1 VVRNGHHQPAP
12 VGVALGGEP
21 GDVGVDLGLQRL
33 GQHPAGP
40 VTDDLIDQRG
50 TGPVAAGVIG
60 ASGSRN
66 YGEHRGRTF
75 PTGVGAPALLEGLQD
90 DREGTTPLVDLA
102 HPQVSSIAPVPPTR
116 LAKAQCTGEVG
127 IFGAHIGGQL
137 NCTDTVFTGS
147 NGRALTGDGLIVDA
161 RMLLFKAKATGVVRL
176 PDARIGQLNCTDAVF
191 GGSDGRALSAEGM
204 VVNTDIVLRK
214 VQCIGEVQLFGAR
227 IGGQLNC
234 TEAVFSNPDG
244 RALTAVRLVVGTD
257 LFMRKTGSSG
267 NGVQV
272 RA

>member
-1 VVRNGHHQPAP
+1 
-12 VGVALGGEP
+12 
-21 GDVGVDLGLQRL
+21 
-33 GQHPAGP
+33 
-40 VTDDLIDQRG
+40 
-50 TGPVAAGVIG
+50 
-60 ASGSRN
+60 
-66 YGEHRGRTF
+66 
-75 PTGVGAPALLEGLQD
+75 
-90 DREGTTPLVDLA
+90 
-102 HPQVSSIAPVPPTR
+102 
-116 LAKAQCTGEVG
+116 
-127 IFGAHIGGQL
+127 
-137 NCTDTVFTGS
+137 
-147 NGRALTGDGLIVDA
+147 
-161 RMLLFKAKATGVVRL
+161 MLLFKAKATGVVRL